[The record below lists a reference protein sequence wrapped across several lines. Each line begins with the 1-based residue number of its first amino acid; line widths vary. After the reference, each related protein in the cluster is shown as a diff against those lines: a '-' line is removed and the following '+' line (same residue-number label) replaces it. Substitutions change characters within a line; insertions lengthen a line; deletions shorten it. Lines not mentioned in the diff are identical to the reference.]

1 MTKNFSVVRHHRRR
15 TKWSLAIIVLG
26 FVAGLLAACNN
37 DPEPSEAM
45 VTAGQV
51 IENPSNYVGK
61 TVTVTGN
68 VEELRGPRAFEL
80 ESGVNLG
87 ELLVLGKDP
96 FPQVPDAGGNRAY
109 LVNDTVTVT
118 GTVRTMVAAEI
129 ERELGWD
136 LDPQIEAEFERK
148 PVLVAQSLSF
158 KPRPATASPSPTITP
173 GAPMGMLAE
182 VQQFVQFVS
191 EKRPAT
197 GPQHEYTSTGIT
209 RLRAALAELAS
220 RTELRDQNVE
230 QKLNLLTQRAEML
243 RSDPTSLKHAD
254 QTRQAFIAAAELM
267 ATIQQQRHPALSNQ
281 VAQVRQTA
289 EAINA
294 EQKLLDQTGKV
305 ETFFQRASDALQAM
319 AR

>member
-1 MTKNFSVVRHHRRR
+1 MAKNFSIVRRR
-15 TKWSLAIIVLG
+15 TQTEWSLAIMVLCLSI
-26 FVAGLLAACNN
+26 ALLAACNN
-37 DPEPSEAM
+37 DSETSEAL
-45 VTAGQV
+45 VTSGQI

-61 TVTVTGN
+61 PVTVTGN

-80 ESGVNLG
+80 DSGVNLG

-118 GTVRTMVAAEI
+118 GTVRMMVAAEI
-129 ERELGWD
+129 EREIGWD
-136 LDPQIEAEFERK
+136 LDPQLEAEFERK
-148 PVLVAQSLSF
+148 PVLVAQSSSF

-173 GAPMGMLAE
+173 GGPTGMLAE
-182 VQQFVQFVS
+182 VQEFVRFVN
-191 EKRPAT
+191 EQRLVA
-197 GPQHEYTSTGIT
+197 GPQHAYTSTGIT
-209 RLRAALAELAS
+209 QLRAALAALTS
-220 RTELRDQNVE
+220 RAELRNQNIE

-243 RSDPTSLKHAD
+243 QSDPTSLKHAD
-254 QTRQAFIAAAELM
+254 QTRQAFVTAAELM
-267 ATIQQQRHPALSNQ
+267 ATMQQQRHPALSDQ
-281 VAQVRQTA
+281 VAQVRQAA

-294 EQKLLDQTGKV
+294 RQPLLNQTSKV